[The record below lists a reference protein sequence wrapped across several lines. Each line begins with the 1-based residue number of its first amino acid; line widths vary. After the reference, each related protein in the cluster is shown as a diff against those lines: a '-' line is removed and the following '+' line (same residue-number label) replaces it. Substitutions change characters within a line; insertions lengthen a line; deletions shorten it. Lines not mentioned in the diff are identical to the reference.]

1 MKCERPGCEGT
12 IIDGYCNECGM
23 APSAEARSRTGT
35 GTDSGSEARSGASS
49 SRFTSPP
56 SAATGSPG
64 TRRSGPTRP
73 TRRSNLGAGL
83 VEIPPITS
91 RDPTDAIILD
101 PQVPE
106 NRRFCAGCD
115 EPVGR
120 SREGRP
126 GRTEGFCPKCRHP
139 FSFTPKLSGG
149 DLVGGQYEVVGCLAH
164 GGLGWIY
171 LARDHKVEERWV
183 VLKGLLDADDES
195 AKAVALA
202 ERRSLAEVEHP
213 NIVKIINFVEHDD
226 AGYIVMEYVGGSS
239 LKELLKQ
246 RREANAGNADPL
258 PVDEAI
264 AYTLEVLSAF
274 GYLHNAG
281 LLFCDLKPDNVIQTG
296 DAIKLIDLGSV
307 RRVDDQVS
315 PVYGTV
321 GYQAPEI
328 GDLGP
333 SVRSDLFTV
342 GRMLA
347 VLAIDFKHYQG
358 RYKYTIPPQRMIPV
372 FERFDPL
379 YRFLVK
385 ATAPDPDARF
395 QSAGEMADQLLG
407 ILREVVAAKDG
418 RPRPAVSTLFTGDLR
433 ARPDAADWKL
443 LPIPLVAAD
452 DPAAGFLLTVN
463 LTDPDDAVTL
473 LRAAPMD
480 SVEIDLSLA
489 RALLE
494 VEDFEGLDRVLNEV
508 ETRAPWEWRV
518 SWYRGLADLADG
530 QAASAVSRFDAVYGE
545 APGELAPKLALGLA
559 HESSGSDT
567 VAAPWYDAVSRT
579 DPGFTTAVF
588 GLARCRLASAKRTEA
603 VEAYHRIPE
612 TSASYIDAQI
622 GAARAL
628 LGLEGDSQPGMTELS
643 TACAT
648 VTRLPLDPE
657 QTGGLTRDILTR
669 ALDLL
674 DAGLVEADP
683 DVTVMGEPFTEAG
696 LRSGLERAYRSLA
709 RIALTRDERIRLID
723 LANEERPRT
732 LV

>member
-1 MKCERPGCEGT
+1 MKCERPGCSGT
-12 IIDGYCNECGM
+12 IVDGYCDECGM
-23 APSAEARSRTGT
+23 APSADALSRAGT
-35 GTDSGSEARSGASS
+35 GPGSTSGATSGASS
-49 SRFTSPP
+49 AGIRSTPTTATS
-56 SAATGSPG
+56 AG
-64 TRRSGPTRP
+64 TRRSGATRP

-83 VEIPPITS
+83 VEIPPIVPP
-91 RDPTDAIILD
+91 DPAEAIILD
-101 PQVPE
+101 PQVRE
-106 NRRFCAGCD
+106 SRRFCAGCD

-120 SREGRP
+120 SRGGEP

-139 FSFTPKLSGG
+139 FSFTPKLSSG
-149 DLVGGQYEVVGCLAH
+149 DLVGEQYEVVGCLAH

-171 LARDHKVEERWV
+171 LARDHKVEQRWV
-183 VLKGLLDADDES
+183 VLKGLLDSDDES
-195 AKAVALA
+195 ARAVALA

-213 NIVKIINFVEHDD
+213 NIVKIINFVEHDG

-239 LKELLKQ
+239 LKDMLRQ
-246 RREANAGNADPL
+246 RREANAGDADPL
-258 PVDEAI
+258 PVDEGI

-328 GDLGP
+328 GELGA

-342 GRMLA
+342 ARMLA
-347 VLAIDFKHYQG
+347 TLTIDFKGYQG
-358 RYKYTIPPQRMIPV
+358 RYKFALPPQRSVPV
-372 FERFDPL
+372 FERFDSL

-395 QSAGEMADQLLG
+395 QSAGEMAEQLLG
-407 ILREVVAAKDG
+407 ILRQVVAASDG
-418 RPRPAVSTLFTGDLR
+418 TPRPAASTMFTGDLR
-433 ARPDAADWKL
+433 ARPDAPDWRL
-443 LPIPLVAAD
+443 LPIPLIAAD

-463 LTDPDDAVTL
+463 MSDPQDAVSL
-473 LRAAPMD
+473 LRDAPLA

-494 VEDFEGLDRVLNEV
+494 VDDFEGVDRVLNEV
-508 ETRAPWEWRV
+508 ANRDPWEWRV
-518 SWYRGLADLADG
+518 SWYRGLSELALARAEG
-530 QAASAVSRFDAVYGE
+530 AVAHFDVVYRE
-545 APGELAPKLALGLA
+545 VPGELAPKLALG
-559 HESSGSDT
+559 
-567 VAAPWYDAVSRT
+567 VAYECKGDFAAAARWYDVVSRT

-588 GLARCRLASAKRTEA
+588 GLARCRLEAGNGAEA
-603 VEAYHRIPE
+603 VEAYQRIPE
-612 TSASYIDAQI
+612 ASASYVDAQI
-622 GAARAL
+622 GATRAL
-628 LGLEGDSQPGMTELS
+628 LDLDGDRQPGMAELS

-648 VTRLPLDPE
+648 VTRLPLDAQQRAE
-657 QTGGLTRDILTR
+657 LTRDILTC

-674 DAGLVEADP
+674 DGGTVGADP
-683 DVTVMGEPFTEAG
+683 DVAVMSEPFTDFG

-709 RIALTRDERIRLID
+709 RQAPTRDERIQLVD
-723 LANEERPRT
+723 LANQERPRT

>member
-1 MKCERPGCEGT
+1 MKCERPGCSGT
-12 IIDGYCNECGM
+12 IVDGYCNECGM
-23 APSAEARSRTGT
+23 ARSADARSRDGT
-35 GTDSGSEARSGASS
+35 GSSSKAPSGASS
-49 SRFTSPP
+49 SGVTSTPTAGTA
-56 SAATGSPG
+56 STG
-64 TRRSGPTRP
+64 TRRTGPTRP

-83 VEIPPITS
+83 VEIPPIAA
-91 RDPTDAIILD
+91 RDPADAIILD

-106 NRRFCAGCD
+106 KRRFCAGCD

-120 SREGRP
+120 SRGGRP

-139 FSFTPKLSGG
+139 FSFTPKLSAG

-183 VLKGLLDADDES
+183 VLKGLLDSDDES

-226 AGYIVMEYVGGSS
+226 AGYIVMEYIGGSS
-239 LKELLKQ
+239 LKDMLKQ
-246 RREANAGNADPL
+246 RREVNAGKADPL
-258 PVDEAI
+258 PVDEGI
-264 AYTLEVLSAF
+264 AYTLEVLAAF

-307 RRVDDQVS
+307 RRVDDEVS
-315 PVYGTV
+315 AVYGTV

-342 GRMLA
+342 ARMLA
-347 VLAIDFKHYQG
+347 VLTIDFKRYQG
-358 RYKYTIPPQRMIPV
+358 FDKYTIPPQRTVPV
-372 FERFDPL
+372 FERFDSL

-395 QSAGEMADQLLG
+395 QSAGEMAEQLLG
-407 ILREVVAAKDG
+407 VLREVVAASDG
-418 RPRPAVSTLFTGDLR
+418 TPRPAASTLFTGDLR
-433 ARPDAADWKL
+433 ARPDAPDWKL
-443 LPIPLVAAD
+443 LPIPLIASD

-463 LTDPDDAVTL
+463 MSDPLDAVAL
-473 LRAAPMD
+473 LREAPMA

-494 VEDFEGLDRVLNEV
+494 IEDLDGVDQALGEV
-508 ETRAPWEWRV
+508 ANRDPWEWRV
-518 SWYRGLADLADG
+518 PWYRGLADLA
-530 QAASAVSRFDAVYGE
+530 QARAADAVTHFDAVYRE
-545 APGELAPKLALGLA
+545 VPGELAAKLALGVA
-559 HESSGSDT
+559 HECSGNYSA
-567 VAAPWYDAVSRT
+567 AAPCYDVVSRT
-579 DPGFTTAVF
+579 DPGFTTAAF
-588 GLARCRLASAKRTEA
+588 GLARCRLEAGAPAEA
-603 VEAYHRIPE
+603 VEAYHRILE
-612 TSASYIDAQI
+612 TSSSYVDAQI
-622 GAARAL
+622 GATRAL
-628 LGLEGDSQPGMTELS
+628 LDLDGDSQPGMAELS

-648 VTRLPLDPE
+648 VDRLSLDAE
-657 QTGGLTRDILTR
+657 QRGELTRDVLTC

-674 DAGLVEADP
+674 DAGAVRADP
-683 DVTVMGEPFTEAG
+683 DVTVMGRPFTELG

-709 RIALTRDERIRLID
+709 RIASTRDERIRLVD
-723 LANEERPRT
+723 LANQERPRT

>member
-1 MKCERPGCEGT
+1 MKCERTGCSGT
-12 IIDGYCNECGM
+12 IVDGYCNECGM
-23 APSAEARSRTGT
+23 APSADARSRAETGP
-35 GTDSGSEARSGASS
+35 SASSAARSGASS
-49 SRFTSPP
+49 SGVTSTPTTATA
-56 SAATGSPG
+56 SAG
-64 TRRSGPTRP
+64 TRRTGQTRP

-83 VEIPPITS
+83 VDIPPIAQ
-91 RDPTDAIILD
+91 RDPAEAIILE

-106 NRRFCAGCD
+106 KRRFCAGCD

-120 SREGRP
+120 SRGGRP

-139 FSFTPKLSGG
+139 FSFTPKLSTG
-149 DLVGGQYEVVGCLAH
+149 DLVGNQYEVAGCLAH

-171 LARDHKVEERWV
+171 LARDHKVEDRWV
-183 VLKGLLDADDES
+183 VLKGLLDSDDES

-213 NIVKIINFVEHDD
+213 NIVKIINFVEHDG

-239 LKELLKQ
+239 LKNMLKQ
-246 RREANAGNADPL
+246 RREGNAGNADPL
-258 PVDEAI
+258 PVDEGI

-328 GDLGP
+328 GELGA

-342 GRMLA
+342 ARMLA
-347 VLAIDFKHYQG
+347 TLTIDFKGYQG
-358 RYKYTIPPQRMIPV
+358 RYKYALPPQRSIPA
-372 FERFDPL
+372 FERFDSL

-385 ATAPDPDARF
+385 GTAPDPDARF
-395 QSAGEMADQLLG
+395 QSAGEMAEQLLG
-407 ILREVVAAKDG
+407 ILRQVVAARDG
-418 RPRPAVSTLFTGDLR
+418 TPRPAASTLFTGDLR
-433 ARPDAADWKL
+433 ARPDAPDWKL
-443 LPIPLVAAD
+443 LPIPLIAAD
-452 DPAAGFLLTVN
+452 NPAAGFLLTVN
-463 LTDPDDAVTL
+463 MSDPQDVVSL
-473 LRAAPMD
+473 LREAPLA

-494 VEDFEGLDRVLNEV
+494 VEDFEGVDQVLNEV
-508 ETRAPWEWRV
+508 ANRDPWEWRV
-518 SWYRGLADLADG
+518 SWYRGLSELAQARADG
-530 QAASAVSRFDAVYGE
+530 AVAHFDVVYRE
-545 APGELAPKLALGLA
+545 VPGELAPKLALGVA
-559 HESSGSDT
+559 HECSGKY
-567 VAAPWYDAVSRT
+567 AAAARWYDVVSRT

-588 GLARCRLASAKRTEA
+588 GLARCRLEADDRTEA
-603 VEAYHRIPE
+603 VEAYQRIPE
-612 TSASYIDAQI
+612 ASASHVDAQI
-622 GAARAL
+622 GATRAL
-628 LGLEGDSQPGMTELS
+628 LDLDGDGQPGMADLS

-648 VTRLPLDPE
+648 VARLPLDAQQRAE
-657 QTGGLTRDILTR
+657 LTRDILTC

-674 DAGLVEADP
+674 DADAVPADP
-683 DVTVMGEPFTEAG
+683 DVTVMGEPLTESG

-709 RIALTRDERIRLID
+709 RLAPTRDERIRLVD